1 VLLNLVR
8 GTGLDG
14 LAGIWP
20 KLGDRPGSSTVQPL
34 LDVTREETEAFCRSL
49 GLRPRRDPMNEDTR
63 LLRAAIRHEAIPMLE
78 RITGREVRATLART
92 ASVLHEDRLELLRQA
107 ADLERG
113 IVERDGGEVRFRA
126 ADLAALP
133 VPLAARVVRMALWRL
148 AAVDDEVAPWTRD
161 AVSAVLDLAAGRPGR
176 RRDLPGGRTAR
187 RDRVYVRVAS
197 PTGPESTA
205 GEDL

>member
-1 VLLNLVR
+1 
-8 GTGLDG
+8 
-14 LAGIWP
+14 
-20 KLGDRPGSSTVQPL
+20 VQPL
-34 LDVTREETEAFCRSL
+34 LYVKREETEAFCRSL

-107 ADLERG
+107 AELERR
-113 IVERDGGEVRFRA
+113 IVERDGGAVRFRA

-197 PTGPESTA
+197 PSGPESTV